1 LRVTTGLNQGP
12 VTGSGGTSIVVALD
26 VGDSGN
32 AASAERDISPAPMA
46 VATPTPFK
54 KFLLS
59 VMFVIL

>member
-1 LRVTTGLNQGP
+1 
-12 VTGSGGTSIVVALD
+12 VVALD

>member
-1 LRVTTGLNQGP
+1 
-12 VTGSGGTSIVVALD
+12 VVALD

-59 VMFVIL
+59 VMLVIL